1 MMMRATWKR
10 LSYFVD
16 ITGGDTIK
24 LLFVYNPKAGKAR
37 IKYYLAD
44 ILDVFAEK
52 GYEITVAPTRARG
65 DAEVFA
71 AEISEDY
78 DLLVVSGGDGTLDE
92 AVTGLMSSGKIIPV
106 GYIPAGSTNDFG
118 RSLKL
123 PKSMSKSAMIAVSDH
138 VFCCDIGK
146 FNDGYFVYVAA
157 FGLFTDVT
165 YTTPQKEKNKLGYA
179 AYLLES
185 VKRLSDIKTYKMRI
199 SYEGGSYEG
208 EFLAGLIS
216 NSNSIGG
223 IKLLSGP
230 HVSLNDGLF
239 EVMLIRRP
247 PSLIELN
254 EALAA
259 VVDRNKKSDYV
270 ITFPASNIELSCEG
284 DVSWTLDGEYGGTMQ
299 HSEICVIRDAL
310 KIKTPE

>member
-1 MMMRATWKR
+1 M
-10 LSYFVD
+10 
-16 ITGGDTIK
+16 K
-24 LLFVYNPKAGKAR
+24 LLFVYNPKSGKAR
-37 IKYYLAD
+37 IKYYLGD
-44 ILDVFAEK
+44 ILDIFAEK
-52 GYEITVAPTRARG
+52 GYEITVVPTRARG
-65 DAEVFA
+65 DAEVVA
-71 AEISEDY
+71 ANISDEY

-92 AVTGLMSSGKIIPV
+92 AVTGLMTSGKIIPV

-123 PKSMSKSAMIAVSDH
+123 PKSMSKSAEIAVSDH
-138 VFCCDIGK
+138 EFLCDIGK

-185 VKRLSDIKTYKMRI
+185 VKRLSDIKTYRMRI
-199 SYEGGSYEG
+199 IYEGGSYEG
-208 EFLAGLIS
+208 EFLAGLVS

-247 PSLIELN
+247 PTLLELN

-270 ITFPASNIELSCEG
+270 ITFPASSVELVCED
-284 DVSWTLDGEYGGTMQ
+284 DVSWTLDGEYGGTMK
-299 HSEICVIRDAL
+299 SSRISVMRDAL
-310 KIKTPE
+310 KIKTPG

>member
-1 MMMRATWKR
+1 MQEVI
-10 LSYFVD
+10 L
-16 ITGGDTIK
+16 IK

-44 ILDVFAEK
+44 ILDTFAEA
-52 GYEITVAPTRARG
+52 GYEITALPTRARG
-65 DAEVFA
+65 DAKKA
-71 AEISEDY
+71 AEEIADDY

-92 AVTGLMSSGKIIPV
+92 AVTGLMSGNKSVPV

-123 PKSMSKSAMIAVSDH
+123 PKSMARSAGVAVSGHD
-138 VFCCDIGK
+138 FSCDIGA

-199 SYEGGSYEG
+199 VHEGGSYEG
-208 EFLAGLIS
+208 EFLAGLVS
-216 NSNSIGG
+216 NSNSVGG
-223 IKLLSGP
+223 IKMLTGP
-230 HVSLNDGLF
+230 HVSLEDGLF
-239 EVMLIRRP
+239 EVLLIRVP

-259 VVDRNKKSDYV
+259 VFDRRLKSDYV
-270 ITFPASNIELSCEG
+270 ITFPASSVEVICDS
-284 DVSWTLDGEYGGTMQ
+284 DVSWTLDGEYGGTMKE
-299 HSEICVIRDAL
+299 SKISVIPKAL
-310 KIKTPE
+310 KIRTPD